1 VQVKHRLG
9 KRLSLPRAEPLKK
22 IVLAG
27 IAASAL
33 MSVPALSAPPAA
45 YNWTGCYIGASAGG
59 MWGNAAIDHSFAAT
73 PTNIHTDPSGFI
85 GGGQIGCDYR
95 NPSNWLFG
103 LQGEFNWTGA
113 QHSQTIFPPFPYV
126 SETFDVRVDWYA
138 SATARLGYVSGPWL
152 IYGKGGAAWVKDQLR
167 NFAQLASSS
176 FDFSANTTRSGW
188 TISGGLEYAFAP
200 NWSATFEYGY
210 YDFGNKPITLSGPNL
225 GPGPGPT
232 SDSYTLHQN
241 FSVVK
246 VGLNYRFATGH

>member
-1 VQVKHRLG
+1 VQAKLRLV
-9 KRLSLPRAEPLKK
+9 KRLSSLRAEPLKK
-22 IVLAG
+22 FVLAG
-27 IAASAL
+27 IAACALISA
-33 MSVPALSAPPAA
+33 PALAAPPTA

-59 MWGNAAIDHSFAAT
+59 TWGHAAIDNNLSAS
-73 PTNIHTDPSGFI
+73 TNVRTDPSGFI

-126 SETFDVRVDWYA
+126 SETLDVRVDWYA

-152 IYGKGGAAWVKDQLR
+152 FYGKGGAAWVKDQLR

-188 TISGGLEYAFAP
+188 TIGAGLEYAFAP
-200 NWSATFEYGY
+200 NWSASLEYGY
-210 YDFGNKPITLSGPNL
+210 YSFGTKSVTLSGLAENG
-225 GPGPGPT
+225 GPPVPG
-232 SDSYTLHQN
+232 SNSVTLNQN

-246 VGLNYRFATGH
+246 VGLNYRFLTGP